1 MLYSKHYTLR
11 DAVTAL
17 LSMRKDSVD
26 AQPVAIL
33 ASGFSR
39 RHTLL
44 LVQTD
49 AWDRY
54 GERATLCFEFGA
66 AGQGRQ
72 QSRKRGSCG
81 RADDLSK
88 R

>member
-1 MLYSKHYTLR
+1 MGE
-11 DAVTAL
+11 
-17 LSMRKDSVD
+17 LSMPMRWYVCLFL
-26 AQPVAIL
+26 VAFWTPFRACL
-33 ASGFSR
+33 V
-39 RHTLL
+39 
-44 LVQTD
+44 VQTD
-49 AWDRY
+49 AWERY
-54 GERATLCFEFGA
+54 GERATRCFEFGA

>member
-1 MLYSKHYTLR
+1 MSLFGPCLFRVFYIL
-11 DAVTAL
+11 V
-17 LSMRKDSVD
+17 V
-26 AQPVAIL
+26 QP
-33 ASGFSR
+33 
-39 RHTLL
+39 
-44 LVQTD
+44 D

-54 GERATLCFEFGA
+54 GERATRCFEFGA

>member
-1 MLYSKHYTLR
+1 MVRVPVLSLFGP
-11 DAVTAL
+11 AL
-17 LSMRKDSVD
+17 FRVCD
-26 AQPVAIL
+26 
-33 ASGFSR
+33 
-39 RHTLL
+39 LL
-44 LVQTD
+44 VVQTD
-49 AWDRY
+49 AWERY
-54 GERATLCFEFGA
+54 GERATRCFEFGA

>member
-1 MLYSKHYTLR
+1 MRWYVGQPLSLFGPALFCAR
-11 DAVTAL
+11 DL
-17 LSMRKDSVD
+17 LM
-26 AQPVAIL
+26 
-33 ASGFSR
+33 
-39 RHTLL
+39 
-44 LVQTD
+44 VQTD
-49 AWDRY
+49 AWERY
-54 GERATLCFEFGA
+54 GERATRCFEFGA

>member
-1 MLYSKHYTLR
+1 M
-11 DAVTAL
+11 AV
-17 LSMRKDSVD
+17 LSMPMRWYVCLFLSLFAPALFRVCD
-26 AQPVAIL
+26 
-33 ASGFSR
+33 
-39 RHTLL
+39 LL
-44 LVQTD
+44 VVQTD
-49 AWDRY
+49 AWERY
-54 GERATLCFEFGA
+54 GERATCCFEFGA